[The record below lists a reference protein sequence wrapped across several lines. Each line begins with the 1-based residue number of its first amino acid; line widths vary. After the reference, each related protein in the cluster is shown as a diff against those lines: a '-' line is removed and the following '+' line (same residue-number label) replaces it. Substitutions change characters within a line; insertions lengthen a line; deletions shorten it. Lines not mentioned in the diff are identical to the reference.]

1 VPETSFELFFQRV
14 KAKTPITSQIELA
27 RALNVNRSAV
37 TQAKRRGLVP
47 ESWAFKLAR
56 MYQLDP
62 DWLGTGRGNPDLHQV
77 FEPREFQRIP
87 KVKARLGAGGG
98 SFEVDGQISE
108 YYAFRWDW
116 LRRKGD
122 PSRMV
127 LMDVVGDSMEPLL
140 EQGDTVLIDQSQST
154 LISGRIYALGVEDT
168 VLVKRVEKHPGRLVL
183 HSANQHYSPL
193 SLQGDEIDSVRI
205 IGALIWTC
213 RELI

>member
-1 VPETSFELFFQRV
+1 MPQTSFERFFQRI
-14 KAKTPITSQIELA
+14 KSKTPITSQVELA

-37 TQAKRRGLVP
+37 TQAKHRGMVP
-47 ESWAFKLAR
+47 ASWAFKLAR
-56 MYQLDP
+56 MHQLDP
-62 DWLGTGRGNPDLHQV
+62 EWLETGRGAPHAHLGS
-77 FEPREFQRIP
+77 EPREFQKIP

-98 SFEVDGQISE
+98 SFEVDGQVSE

-122 PSRMV
+122 PNRMV

-140 EQGDTVLIDQSQST
+140 EQGDTVLIDQSQNT
-154 LISGRIYALGVEDT
+154 LISGRVYALGVEDT

-193 SLQGDEIDSVRI
+193 ALQGEEIDSVRI
-205 IGALIWTC
+205 IGTLIWTC